1 MGNKQLTTHKT
12 PYLAGTSMAD
22 FHEVAASIKRELRLQ
37 TWILTLQSAMLIAL
51 LFKTFSN

>member
-1 MGNKQLTTHKT
+1 
-12 PYLAGTSMAD
+12 MAD
-22 FHEVAASIKRELRLQ
+22 FHQIVAAIGRELRLQ